1 MINIEEN
8 LVEILEKYEPVG
20 LPIEYE
26 DLSYKIQDVFE
37 EYEMSSIDELSD
49 IIYNLLCDEY
59 GEENLG
65 LIEDYEDMF
74 KQLWNLY
81 ISS

>member
-1 MINIEEN
+1 MNIEEN

-26 DLSYKIQDVFE
+26 DLSEKIQNVFE
-37 EYEMSSIDELSD
+37 DEMCSIDELSN

-74 KQLWNLY
+74 NELWNLY
-81 ISS
+81 INA